1 MKIFKGIDQS
11 LKMPMIFLTF
21 AQATVLSAVQAQP
34 SQDAG
39 YASSAYFANVDES
52 SAKGVIHVAANVNTE
67 ARAIQL
73 QHSINSP
80 YDDIKPRLTPGGDR
94 LYFSRNF
101 HPGNANGVN
110 DPEDIWY
117 SDFNKSTNT
126 WSEPIHMSGVLNNS
140 GPNYINNVSVSG
152 DTIILGN
159 QYLKK
164 GKMRAG
170 LSYSVRANGNWSVP
184 TTINIVNDY
193 NISDHANSFVSLR
206 NGIIISAVQ
215 RSESLGGRDLFVS
228 FWDGTKA
235 TEPINMGTV
244 INTEGEESSPF
255 LAADSKTMYF
265 ASKGHKGY
273 GGYDIFVTHRLDETW
288 TNWSTPENL
297 GPAVN
302 GDLDDEFFSV
312 THCGN
317 YAVFS
322 KQVNVH
328 NNDLFRIS
336 MSELFQ
342 GNIPV
347 NNTAPESITS
357 GKVSFAAL

>member
-1 MKIFKGIDQS
+1 MKKFKKIDRQLNRVIVLMFGLASVFSTVQS
-11 LKMPMIFLTF
+11 QPARHAEYAGNVVIGKADESNAKSLIRLAADVNVH
-21 AQATVLSAVQAQP
+21 AQAIQVQ
-34 SQDAG
+34 
-39 YASSAYFANVDES
+39 N
-52 SAKGVIHVAANVNTE
+52 
-67 ARAIQL
+67 
-73 QHSINSP
+73 SINSP
-80 YDDIKPRLTPGGDR
+80 YDDIKPRLTPGGNR

-101 HPGNANGVN
+101 HPGNTNGVN

-117 SDFNKSTNT
+117 SDFDQSTST
-126 WSEPIHMSGVLNNS
+126 WSEPIHMTGALNNA
-140 GPNYINNVSVSG
+140 GPNYINNVSVTG

-164 GKMRAG
+164 GRMRAG
-170 LSYSVRANGNWSVP
+170 LSYSVRANGTWSEP
-184 TTINIVNDY
+184 NTINIVNDY
-193 NISDHANSFVSLR
+193 NLSDHANSFVSLR
-206 NGIIISAVQ
+206 SGVIIRAVQ
-215 RSESLGGRDLFVS
+215 RAESLGGRDLFVS

-235 TEPINMGTV
+235 TEPISMGTV
-244 INTEGEESSPF
+244 INTDDEESSPF
-255 LAADSKTMYF
+255 LTADNKTMYF

-273 GGYDIFVTHRLDETW
+273 GGYDIFVTHRLDDTW

-302 GDLDDEFFSV
+302 GDLDDEFFSI

-336 MSELFQ
+336 MNDLFEGKIPANNKDEKPVSEK
-342 GNIPV
+342 P
-347 NNTAPESITS
+347 T
-357 GKVSFAAL
+357 SFASL